1 VSRRK
6 WRRPTIDPV
15 AAVLDL
21 LLPPACP
28 GCGRE
33 GAPICLDCLRP
44 LGRRLDEPPG
54 QPIGLPVELPDGL
67 VQLEWCAAYTGVAR
81 AALHAL
87 KYDGERRLVGP
98 LGSLL
103 AARWHRAGVGAE
115 LVTWVPVHDA
125 RRRDRGFDQAELLAR
140 EAARRLGLPVAG
152 LLERRRTTAA
162 QHALGRGARR
172 INVGGVFGVS
182 RRAEPVVAGRWI
194 LVIDDVITTG
204 ATIAAAAQAL
214 DAAGALAVGA
224 LAVARER

>member
-1 VSRRK
+1 MSQDHDGK
-6 WRRPTIDPV
+6 V
-15 AAVLDL
+15 AAILDL

-33 GAPICLDCLRP
+33 GAPICADCHRP

-54 QPIGLPVELPDGL
+54 QPIGMPVELPEGL

-81 AALHAL
+81 VALHAL

-103 AARWHRAGVGAE
+103 ATRWRRAGVGAD

-140 EAARRLGLPVAG
+140 ETAGLLGLPARG

-182 RRAEPVVAGRWI
+182 RQAEPLVDGRWI
-194 LVIDDVITTG
+194 LVIDDVVTTG
-204 ATIAAAAQAL
+204 ATLAAAAQAL
-214 DAAGALAVGA
+214 YAASALAVSG